1 MKPADILEFW
11 FGAPGSPEHGQ
22 SRDLWF
28 KKSDTTDALIRER
41 YGQALESG
49 LRGELD
55 DWASTPR
62 GALALIVVLDQFAR
76 NIHRDTPRAF
86 EGDPAALE
94 LAAKLVDGGGDREL
108 VPVERWFAYMPFE
121 HSESLLHQYES
132 VRLFEQLAQAG
143 LDSPLAWARQ
153 HFDVIRRFGRFPH
166 RNELLGRVSTP
177 EELEF
182 LKLPG
187 SRF

>member
-1 MKPADILEFW
+1 MQPAEVLEFW
-11 FGAPGSPEHGQ
+11 FGAPGSPEYGQ
-22 SRDLWF
+22 ARDVWF
-28 KKSDTTDALIRER
+28 TKSDATDALIRER
-41 YGQALESG
+41 FGPALESALHGG
-49 LRGELD
+49 LDAWSG
-55 DWASTPR
+55 TPH

-76 NIHRDTPRAF
+76 SIHRETPRAF
-86 EGDPAALE
+86 EGDMAAVG
-94 LAAKLVDGGGDREL
+94 LAARLVDGGRDRAL
-108 VPVERWFAYMPFE
+108 IPVERWFAYMPFE

-143 LDSPLAWARQ
+143 LETPLPWARR

-166 RNELLGRVSTP
+166 RNEILGRESTF

>member
-1 MKPADILEFW
+1 MQAADVLAFW
-11 FGAPGSPEHGQ
+11 FGAPGSQEHGQ
-22 SRDLWF
+22 ARDFWF
-28 KKSDTTDALIRER
+28 TKSDATDALIRER
-41 YGQALESG
+41 FGPVLESA

-55 DWASTPR
+55 DWRNTPH
-62 GALALIVVLDQFAR
+62 GAVALIVVLDQLAR
-76 NIHRDTPRAF
+76 NIHRETPRAF
-86 EGDPAALE
+86 EGDPAALA
-94 LAAKLVDGGGDREL
+94 LAARLVDGGADRAL
-108 VPVERWFAYMPFE
+108 VPVERWFAYLPFE

-143 LDSPLAWARQ
+143 LETPLPWARR

-166 RNELLGRVSTP
+166 RNDLLGRESTT
-177 EELEF
+177 EEREF

>member
-1 MKPADILEFW
+1 MQASDVLEFW
-11 FGAPGSPEHGQ
+11 FGAPDSHEYGQ
-22 SRDLWF
+22 ARDIWF
-28 KKSDTTDALIRER
+28 TKSAATDALVRDRFGPILDS
-41 YGQALESG
+41 A
-49 LRGELD
+49 LRGDLD
-55 DWASTPR
+55 GWSRTPR
-62 GALALIVVLDQFAR
+62 GALALIVVLDQFTR

-86 EGDPAALE
+86 EGDPAALG
-94 LAAKLVDGGGDREL
+94 LAAKLVDGGGDRAL
-108 VPVERWFAYMPFE
+108 VPVERWFAYLPFE

-143 LDSPLAWARQ
+143 LETPLPWARR

-166 RNELLGRVSTP
+166 RNELLGRESTT
-177 EELEF
+177 EEREF